1 MANATQQHLAIKVRM
16 TQDCPLQQGM
26 LDMMLMLMVTG
37 VLAIARHLLSVC
49 TRISAQ
55 QHLLT
60 SGARVHLRG
69 VKANA
74 IEALAKTVNYCDYL
88 TKRNEKKRLHQ
99 LASI

>member
-1 MANATQQHLAIKVRM
+1 
-16 TQDCPLQQGM
+16 M

-37 VLAIARHLLSVC
+37 VLAIARRLPSVC
-49 TRISAQ
+49 TPISAQ

-60 SGARVHLRG
+60 SGARVYLRG

-74 IEALAKTVNYCDYL
+74 IEALAKTVNCCDYL
-88 TKRNEKKRLHQ
+88 TERNEKKRLHQ